1 MQEGIDYYITSDGKY
16 VFTEV
21 YLKRRGQCCR
31 LHCRHCPY
39 GSHPNAQ
46 PYFSERSEKVA
57 ANQQRNKK

>member
-1 MQEGIDYYITSDGKY
+1 MQEGIDYYITADGKY

-39 GSHPNAQ
+39 GSHPNVQ
-46 PYFSERSEKVA
+46 PHIPENSEIIGITNA
-57 ANQQRNKK
+57 YNKK